1 MDRMERSYETM
12 MREEQGYA
20 TTNGLLALIESLS
33 LLPGRKT
40 VVFFAEG
47 LAIPPAV
54 QARFDSVVATANR
67 ANVSVYTVDSAGLRV
82 HSEQSGRSP

>member
-1 MDRMERSYETM
+1 M
-12 MREEQGYA
+12 
-20 TTNGLLALIESLS
+20 
-33 LLPGRKT
+33 
-40 VVFFAEG
+40 FFAEG

-82 HSEQSGRSP
+82 HSSQAETAANSTRSATRTSTGTPMRPARAR